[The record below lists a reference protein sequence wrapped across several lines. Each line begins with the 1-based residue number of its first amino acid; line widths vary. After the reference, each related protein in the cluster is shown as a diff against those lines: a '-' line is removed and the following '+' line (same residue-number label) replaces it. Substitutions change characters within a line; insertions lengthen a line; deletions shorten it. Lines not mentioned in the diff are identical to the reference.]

1 MKLIVEKDYEG
12 LSKRASQILIKEIQK
27 NPEIVL
33 GLPTGST
40 PLGLY
45 RKLIES
51 YERGEIDFSNVK
63 TFNLDEYVGLEK
75 HDPRSYN
82 HYMNVMLFNHINI
95 KRENIHIPNGK
106 AINLESYCKQYNRDI
121 ERAGGID
128 VQVLGIGTEGHI
140 GFNEPDEKLNVGT
153 SVVELAPSTINDNAK
168 YFRTT
173 KEVPRTAITMGLGS
187 ILKAKKIILLANG
200 ESKID
205 VMNKLL
211 NRDVVTTQLPASFLL
226 LHPDVTIIIDEI
238 VYQGCR

>member
-1 MKLIVEKDYEG
+1 MKLIVENDYEG

-27 NPEIVL
+27 DPEIVL

-51 YERGEIDFSNVK
+51 YQRGEIDFTHVK

-75 HDPRSYN
+75 YDPRSYN
-82 HYMNVMLFNHINI
+82 HYMNTMLFNHINM
-95 KRENIHIPNGK
+95 KPENIHIPNGK
-106 AINLESYCKQYNRDI
+106 ATNLESYCEEYNEDI

-140 GFNEPDEKLNVGT
+140 GFNEPDDELNVGT
-153 SVVELAPSTINDNAK
+153 SVIKLAPSTINDNAK
-168 YFRTT
+168 YFKSTG
-173 KEVPRTAITMGLGS
+173 EVPERAITMGLGS

-200 ESKID
+200 ESKIEVID
-205 VMNKLL
+205 RLL
-211 NRDVVTTQLPASFLL
+211 NRNVVTTQLPASFLL
-226 LHPDVTIIIDEI
+226 LHPDVTIIIDEE
-238 VYQGCR
+238 VYEGCR